1 MGRRL
6 SNFEFAQ
13 LRVRAERNH
22 YKQEI
27 IRHCA
32 QDMLTNPY
40 CELDEQDILELNRL
54 IDRSRSPL
62 ESEDV

>member
-1 MGRRL
+1 MGRKL

-13 LRVRAERNH
+13 LRVRAERNY

-27 IRHCA
+27 IRTCA
-32 QDMLTNPY
+32 QDMLANPY

>member
-1 MGRRL
+1 MARKL

-13 LRVRAERNH
+13 RRVKAERR
-22 YKQEI
+22 YYQQEI
-27 IRHCA
+27 IRTCA
-32 QDMLTNPY
+32 QDMLANPY